1 MSDYLNLELIE
12 RGERQSTVCTS
23 SLASVSCP
31 DKDRNSPLCVSLH
44 SCVTSCVGEVM
55 MLLSVDWG
63 RSMYGSA
70 FGRKSCQYC
79 GRHKVPSYRWLASS
93 LWHHL
98 PWHFLSRFHCTFVKA
113 FFSTSPISP
122 LLLLPVPLIL
132 LCLLSSSCFSLLFPQ
147 CRWALPRSF
156 PQQGWPTCCMATVL
170 TNLPHQPDWLHQI
183 MSFSQPNLLQSSHS
197 HCM

>member
-1 MSDYLNLELIE
+1 MRHILCWWSDDAFECGLGALYVWFCFWQEELSILCSSYSSLMQMA
-12 RGERQSTVCTS
+12 RLL
-23 SLASVSCP
+23 SLAS
-31 DKDRNSPLCVSLH
+31 SP
-44 SCVTSCVGEVM
+44 
-55 MLLSVDWG
+55 
-63 RSMYGSA
+63 
-70 FGRKSCQYC
+70 
-79 GRHKVPSYRWLASS
+79 
-93 LWHHL
+93 L

-122 LLLLPVPLIL
+122 PLLLPVPLIL

-147 CRWALPRSF
+147 CCWAQPRSF
-156 PQQGWPTCCMATVL
+156 PHQGWPTCCMATVL